1 MNAVVH
7 AYEEGPGPIEIEARR
22 DGEALV
28 VVVRDRGGGIRPRV
42 DTARQSLRMG
52 LPLIAALSTSFELS
66 GGLGKG
72 TVVTMRMNLSPNGSG
87 APASTAEQAE
97 AGAAMSMPAGEL
109 VGPVL
114 SRIISSFAVRA
125 DFSVDRLSDAV
136 LPGDAISSQGPG
148 FFTDGTAH
156 VVVDEA
162 DGTVVVRVGPLVDG
176 AGDRLLERMRIPEI
190 DGSLERLADSVRV
203 EREGGEEHLMLE
215 IRGRS

>member
-1 MNAVVH
+1 M
-7 AYEEGPGPIEIEARR
+7 
-22 DGEALV
+22 
-28 VVVRDRGGGIRPRV
+28 
-42 DTARQSLRMG
+42 
-52 LPLIAALSTSFELS
+52 
-66 GGLGKG
+66 
-72 TVVTMRMNLSPNGSG
+72 
-87 APASTAEQAE
+87 
-97 AGAAMSMPAGEL
+97 
-109 VGPVL
+109 
-114 SRIISSFAVRA
+114 
-125 DFSVDRLSDAV
+125 

-156 VVVDEA
+156 VVVGEA